1 MKLNLSLQDSS
12 IFKKI
17 MAVFMAALLPIMAIT
32 WLINEKGSESI
43 REERSQSILNTTR
56 YYLDSLDKEADRINR
71 FLPNYVTD
79 SDLQEI
85 AAMGNELSDYDRSQ
99 KILGIQKRLNLTK
112 DSSAFIQE
120 VKAYVPLIQRTLL
133 SVKYDTFVDVEEYEA
148 LQFRNKR
155 PDEPFVFW
163 DDRLFLSMQVPSNS
177 AREPL
182 YVVGVELSTAKIRQS
197 LAQISGS
204 FGGETLLINT
214 DRGWNFQSGEDPGM
228 LTTAKAF
235 IAQKSAEGKKQGYET
250 VTVGSDRYLAVYN
263 YSPLWNSYSVSCI
276 PENTLLGP
284 IQTYRVWFRWAC
296 VLAVAVVLFFSYFLF
311 RLIYRPLFKLVQ
323 SFRRVQQNR
332 LELIPVDRG
341 NDEFGYLYHAFNQ
354 TIHSLR
360 ELIEQNYEQQIR
372 SQRSELKRLQSQIN
386 PHFLYNCFFVLCRLI
401 KSEHKEK
408 AYQFCLYIG
417 DYFHFITRNDED
429 EIPLSL
435 EINHSRTYVDMQKVC
450 YGDRIGAVFEV
461 EEFDTRVPR
470 LILQPIIENAYKH
483 ALGSTP
489 GAGLLRIWSRK
500 DAKGIA
506 IYVEDNGTTLTNE
519 ELGKLRMRLTDGGNE
534 LEETTGLV
542 NVHRRIQLRYGTGYG
557 ITVERSDLGGL
568 KAGIHIGNS

>member
-1 MKLNLSLQDSS
+1 M
-12 IFKKI
+12 
-17 MAVFMAALLPIMAIT
+17 
-32 WLINEKGSESI
+32 
-43 REERSQSILNTTR
+43 
-56 YYLDSLDKEADRINR
+56 
-71 FLPNYVTD
+71 
-79 SDLQEI
+79 
-85 AAMGNELSDYDRSQ
+85 
-99 KILGIQKRLNLTK
+99 
-112 DSSAFIQE
+112 
-120 VKAYVPLIQRTLL
+120 
-133 SVKYDTFVDVEEYEA
+133 
-148 LQFRNKR
+148 
-155 PDEPFVFW
+155 
-163 DDRLFLSMQVPSNS
+163 
-177 AREPL
+177 
-182 YVVGVELSTAKIRQS
+182 
-197 LAQISGS
+197 
-204 FGGETLLINT
+204 
-214 DRGWNFQSGEDPGM
+214 
-228 LTTAKAF
+228 
-235 IAQKSAEGKKQGYET
+235 
-250 VTVGSDRYLAVYN
+250 
-263 YSPLWNSYSVSCI
+263 
-276 PENTLLGP
+276 
-284 IQTYRVWFRWAC
+284 
-296 VLAVAVVLFFSYFLF
+296 
-311 RLIYRPLFKLVQ
+311 Q

-489 GAGLLRIWSRK
+489 GAGMLRIWSRR
-500 DAKGIA
+500 DAKGIV
-506 IYVEDNGTTLTNE
+506 IYVEDNGTTLTDE
-519 ELGKLRMRLTDGGNE
+519 ELDKLRKRLADGGRE

-542 NVHRRIQLRYGTGYG
+542 NVHRRIQLRYGAGYG
-557 ITVERSDLGGL
+557 ITVDRSELGGL